1 MLKGRQQ
8 ENYQFSI
15 HFDQQFLTE
24 LYGDDMRSAEEVFQS
39 SIIQIHQEL
48 EVAETLFKKGNITE
62 VRKIFHRIK
71 PLFGYVGLLP
81 VQDYIQTF
89 EDNCIHFREIE
100 GLALAFENLKVII
113 LDASTKISEEKN
125 RLGDYNKR
133 RA

>member
-1 MLKGRQQ
+1 MVKGRQQ
-8 ENYQFSI
+8 ENYQFSTD
-15 HFDQQFLTE
+15 FDQQFLTE
-24 LYGDDMRSAEEVFQS
+24 LYSDDMITAEEVFQS

-48 EVAETLFKKGNITE
+48 EDAEQLFKNGNITE

-89 EDNCIHFREIE
+89 EDNCIHFRELE
-100 GLALAFENLKVII
+100 GLTLAFENVKTIVLE
-113 LDASTKISEEKN
+113 ASSKINEEKSKL
-125 RLGDYNKR
+125 RDYNKK